1 MNDACENQR
10 KIINKLIYQ
19 IENLNC
25 NYIIQ
30 QTGDGKEHL
39 VRYDISEA
47 WKDYLFVLNG
57 ILYRWD
63 NCFGLLLQIKDEIK
77 KLSKSFS
84 EDMIMCNWPT
94 CDKLSYEFENLIV
107 SFNKINENPMI
118 MNLSQVMS
126 PYDSKKLKDNCYKD
140 DSLKGLFWKINLLR
154 NRSAHSTPGYYS
166 DESNEAQ
173 RYMSISSRVFNI
185 EIKEGKLYLKTTLI
199 NLDKNEYVRK
209 IIQDVKIDKKFGKK
223 NSQKPIMD
231 LIFSKGPKEKNMK
244 NHNMSFISNLGFF
257 DLNEDFI
264 ILSLQMFN
272 YIETQLQ
279 IIKKEF
285 EEKITKWTKKFLK
298 RLISECPLTDFSEN
312 GNVTERELQ
321 LDNYLE

>member
-1 MNDACENQR
+1 MRKTWSINNEMSNTCENQR
-10 KIINKLIYQ
+10 KQINNLINQ
-19 IENLNC
+19 IENLYC

-30 QTGDGKEHL
+30 KNGDGEEHL

-63 NCFGLLLQIKDEIK
+63 NCFKLLLQVKDEIK
-77 KLSKSFS
+77 KISNSFN
-84 EDMIMCNWPT
+84 ENMIMCGSPT

-107 SFNKINENPMI
+107 SFYKINENPTI
-118 MNLSQVMS
+118 DNFSQVMS
-126 PYDSKKLKDNCYKD
+126 TYNSKKLQDNCYKD
-140 DSLKGLFWKINLLR
+140 DSLTGLFWKINLLR
-154 NRSAHSTPGYYS
+154 NRFAHSTPGYYS

-185 EIKEGKLYLKTTLI
+185 EIKDEKLYLKTSLI

-223 NSQKPIMD
+223 NAQKKIMD
-231 LIFSKGPKEKNMK
+231 LIFSKGTKDNNVK
-244 NHNMSFISNLGFF
+244 NHNMAFISNLGFF

-272 YIETQLQ
+272 YIETQLH
-279 IIKKEF
+279 IIKNEF
-285 EEKITKWTKKFLK
+285 EENITKWIK
-298 RLISECPLTDFSEN
+298 SS
-312 GNVTERELQ
+312 
-321 LDNYLE
+321 